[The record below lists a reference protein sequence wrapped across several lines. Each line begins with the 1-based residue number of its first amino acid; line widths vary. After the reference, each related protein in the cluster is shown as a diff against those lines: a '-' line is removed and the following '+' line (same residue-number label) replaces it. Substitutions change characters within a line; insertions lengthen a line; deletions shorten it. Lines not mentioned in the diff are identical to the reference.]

1 MKIDIMKKLLF
12 VAFIALLGV
21 MSSCTHGKTYEE
33 KQELIKY
40 FDTVEYKEHTYVMF
54 LCTSFGKGYCGIE
67 HDPDCQ
73 NPICKKLRQLQL
85 QQVNNQL
92 NYEKEN

>member
-12 VAFIALLGV
+12 VAFIVLLGF
-21 MSSCTHGKTYEE
+21 MSSCTFGYSSEE
-33 KQELIKY
+33 KQDLTKY

-54 LCTSFGKGYCGIE
+54 LCTHFGKGYCGIE
-67 HDPDCQ
+67 HDPDCA
-73 NPICKKLRQLQL
+73 NPICKKIRQLQL